1 VELKL
6 KRGASATRRVQLPAL
21 KWMRLSFL
29 LGLFYG
35 KAGRV
40 MPLLFSLFYFSA
52 KNALFVF
59 QRLTNYDNKSWKCW
73 A

>member
-1 VELKL
+1 
-6 KRGASATRRVQLPAL
+6 
-21 KWMRLSFL
+21 

-40 MPLLFSLFYFSA
+40 MPLRFSLFYFSA
-52 KNALFVF
+52 KKNALFVF

>member
-1 VELKL
+1 
-6 KRGASATRRVQLPAL
+6 
-21 KWMRLSFL
+21 

-40 MPLLFSLFYFSA
+40 MPLRFSLFYFSA